1 MIEWEPQDEDIE
13 WTRSV
18 IESMEINQDWME
30 GEMAFRKTGDTTLT
44 LLTRTERAEGPAQRV
59 KVVLEDYL
67 DWVVDDSEVKVIPD
81 DPAMAAQMMQQ
92 QAESWTC
99 PECDEQRVVN
109 MNLGKVEWKTEG
121 QTYYIDETGER
132 QPLDR
137 WVVAVRCDC
146 GKPVHLSPD
155 DYFLVAG
162 ELNFYTWYIDIAS
175 NDTLFD
181 GMTHHQ
187 IARVLNSEQIVNLV
201 DSGDLEGL
209 ETAHLGTTYQNKTV
223 PPHMRGTFC
232 HIFEMA
238 MDEEE

>member
-18 IESMEINQDWME
+18 VESMEINQDWME
-30 GEMAFRKTGDTTLT
+30 GEMAFRKTGDTTLA

-59 KVVLEDYL
+59 KVVLEDHL
-67 DWVVDDSEVKVIPD
+67 GWVVDDSEVKVIPD

-92 QAESWTC
+92 QAESWAC
-99 PECDEQRVVN
+99 PECDGQLVVN
-109 MNLGKVEWKTEG
+109 MDLDCVDWQIQG
-121 QTYYIDETGER
+121 QTYYIDEVGER

-137 WVVAVRCDC
+137 WVVAVNCDC

-162 ELNFYTWYIDIAS
+162 ELNFYTWYIDLES
-175 NDTLFD
+175 ER
-181 GMTHHQ
+181 M
-187 IARVLNSEQIVNLV
+187 ARVLSPEQIVSLV
-201 DSGDLEGL
+201 DSGDLERL
-209 ETAHLGTTYQNKTV
+209 ETTHLGTIYQDKTV

-232 HIFEMA
+232 HIFERGY
-238 MDEEE
+238 EEE